1 MWSVKQLQGLVKEQY
16 DRSVSACTVLDILKN
31 KFQLSYRK
39 IKRVPFA
46 GNSERSKVL
55 RSLYAQKMLT
65 VYQSGK
71 RVINVD
77 ESWIPHADFR
87 QRRWKRRG
95 MANSAQDKTLSQKIN
110 IITAMSSDGEVW
122 IALTTCNTD
131 SDVLMLFMTRLASAL
146 TKQAAAWRSS
156 TVFLLDGVRKR
167 AELLTCDPSVG
178 IVPQVGG
185 EPCLLQAPRAEHCSQ
200 RCVQLCSRSSRTLVR
215 SPQARRHQP
224 HERRLGQAVSALAA
238 LTRAVLSRTSPRS
251 CTRKWKRSPVRL
263 A

>member
-1 MWSVKQLQGLVKEQY
+1 MLSAVKHSKPAIVKRRVKELKRSSDQAATIAVVGSMIKERRSVWSVKQLQGLVKEQY

-146 TKQAAAWRSS
+146 TKQAADWRSS
-156 TVFLLDGVRKR
+156 TVFLLDGV
-167 AELLTCDPSVG
+167 SYG
-178 IVPQVGG
+178 WF
-185 EPCLLQAPRAEHCSQ
+185 
-200 RCVQLCSRSSRTLVR
+200 QL
-215 SPQARRHQP
+215 
-224 HERRLGQAVSALAA
+224 
-238 LTRAVLSRTSPRS
+238 
-251 CTRKWKRSPVRL
+251 K
-263 A
+263 